1 MKMKELI
8 LFIHV
13 VLATFWVGGMIF
25 LSLVVVPFLKN
36 KPEIRD
42 IAFQEVGRRFS
53 LYGTFISLFLL
64 LITGLINAH
73 LLHGGF
79 RRSVYEKMF
88 IFAIVVIISLLHDLW
103 AGRRAFHSE
112 KHRKIAKWLG
122 ITNLLLS
129 LLLVYMGV
137 RIRLGY

>member
-1 MKMKELI
+1 MKELI

-25 LSLVVVPFLKN
+25 LSLVVAPFLKD

-64 LITGLINAH
+64 LITGLINVY

-79 RRSVYEKMF
+79 RRSIYEKLF
-88 IFAIVVIISLLHDLW
+88 IFIVVVVISLFHDLW
-103 AGRRAFHSE
+103 AGKKALYSK
-112 KHRKIAKWLG
+112 KHRNIAKWLG
-122 ITNLLLS
+122 IVNLLLS